1 LRGWFATIVPIRQ
14 PEVIMRQFKVLV
26 DNLCFGEGPRWHE
39 GRLYFSDMHA
49 HTVNAADPSGRLEV
63 IAEVAASPSGL
74 GWLPDGRMLIV
85 SMMDRRL
92 LRLENGALKLH
103 ADLSSLASSHCND
116 MVVDANGRAYVG
128 NFGHDFFKGEPQ
140 KAAELIMVT
149 PDGSARV
156 VARDMMFPNGSVI
169 PPGGKTLIVGESM
182 AHRLTEFDL
191 AADGSL
197 ANRRVWAELGDALP
211 DGIALDAEGAIW
223 VAAPF
228 THELLRVKRG
238 GEIAERIKR
247 EQMPI
252 ACALGGA
259 GRRTLFVLT
268 SETVQPDE
276 CRQKHS
282 ARLESTEVEVQ
293 GAGLP

>member
-1 LRGWFATIVPIRQ
+1 MRQRIWQ
-14 PEVIMRQFKVLV
+14 PEVPMRQFKVLL

-49 HTVNAADPSGRLEV
+49 HTVNAVDMNGRVERIVEV
-63 IAEVAASPSGL
+63 EGSPSGL

-85 SMMDRRL
+85 SMHDRRL

-103 ADLSSLASSHCND
+103 ADLGSLASSHCND

-140 KAAELIMVT
+140 KAAEVIMV
-149 PDGSARV
+149 DAVGVARV

-182 AHRLTEFDL
+182 AHRLTEFDIN
-191 AADGSL
+191 ADGTL
-197 ANRRVWAELGDALP
+197 ANRRVWAELGESLP

-223 VAAPF
+223 VASPF
-228 THELLRVKRG
+228 THELSRVRKG
-238 GEIAERIKR
+238 GEVVERIKH

-252 ACALGGA
+252 ACALGGPA
-259 GRRTLFVLT
+259 RRTLFLLT
-268 SETVQPDE
+268 SETVVPDE
-276 CRQKHS
+276 CRQKRS
-282 ARLESTEVEVQ
+282 ARIEMTEVEVP
-293 GAGLP
+293 GSGLP

>member
-1 LRGWFATIVPIRQ
+1 
-14 PEVIMRQFKVLV
+14 MRQFKVLL
-26 DNLCFGEGPRWHE
+26 DKLCFGEGPRWHD

-49 HTVNAADPSGRLEV
+49 HTVNAVDTNGRVEV
-63 IAEVAASPSGL
+63 IAEVAAWPSGL

-85 SMMDRRL
+85 SMTDRRL

-103 ADLSSLASSHCND
+103 ADLSSLASSLCND
-116 MVVDANGRAYVG
+116 MVVDAKGRAYVG
-128 NFGHDFFKGEPQ
+128 NFGYDFFRGETQ
-140 KAAELIMVT
+140 KAAEVILVE
-149 PDGSARV
+149 PDGAARV
-156 VARDMMFPNGSVI
+156 VAPDMMFPNGSVI
-169 PPGGKTLIVGESM
+169 PPDGKTLIVGESFS
-182 AHRLTEFDL
+182 HRLTEFDI

-197 ANRRVWAELGDALP
+197 TNRRVWAELGDALP

-252 ACALGGA
+252 ACALGGPS
-259 GRRTLFVLT
+259 RRTLFLLT
-268 SETVQPDE
+268 SESVEPDE
-276 CRQKHS
+276 CRKKRS
-282 ARLESTEVEVQ
+282 ARIETTEVESP